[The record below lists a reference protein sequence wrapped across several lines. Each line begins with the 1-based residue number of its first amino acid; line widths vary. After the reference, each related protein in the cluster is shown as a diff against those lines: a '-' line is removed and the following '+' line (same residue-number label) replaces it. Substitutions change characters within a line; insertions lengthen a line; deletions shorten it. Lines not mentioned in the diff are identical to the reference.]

1 MIPQASPPP
10 LVVRFE
16 KSGRGGKVVTI
27 VAGLQMHPE
36 GKTDLLS
43 RLKKKLGVGGAVK
56 DGELELQGDQRDR
69 LPPLLTLLGYRVTR
83 GN

>member
-1 MIPQASPPP
+1 MIPQAPLPP

-27 VAGLQMHPE
+27 VAGLKMHPE

-43 RLKKKLGVGGAVK
+43 HLKKKLGVGGAVK
-56 DGELELQGDQRDR
+56 DGLLELQGDQRDR
-69 LPPLLTLLGYRVTR
+69 LPPLLTTLGYRVTR

>member
-1 MIPQASPPP
+1 MVPNRPAAP

-27 VAGLQMHPE
+27 VSGLNMHPE
-36 GKTDLLS
+36 GKSALLAA
-43 RLKKKLGVGGAVK
+43 LKKKLGTGGAVK
-56 DGELELQGDQRDR
+56 DGVLELQGDQRDR
-69 LPPLLTLLGYRVTR
+69 LPPLLTGVGFTVKR

>member
-1 MIPQASPPP
+1 MGPNRPSAP

-27 VAGLQMHPE
+27 VSGLNMHPE
-36 GKTDLLS
+36 GKSALLAA
-43 RLKKKLGVGGAVK
+43 LKKKLGTGGAVK
-56 DGELELQGDQRDR
+56 DGVLELQGDQRDR
-69 LPPLLTLLGYRVTR
+69 LPPLLTTLGYPIKR